1 VRRRITRLSA
11 LTTVAQPASHATAHQ
26 LLIETPAPQL
36 RTEPTAVTRLALRQ
50 TAPSELI
57 SVAKPPRRMTEP
69 QPLAEL
75 ILASRPPSRE
85 TVLQRTV
92 RLTVPQ
98 GQELTPVLQP
108 PTR

>member
-1 VRRRITRLSA
+1 M
-11 LTTVAQPASHATAHQ
+11 TTVAQPASYVTAHQ

-57 SVAKPPRRMTEP
+57 SVAKLSRRATEP
-69 QPLAEL
+69 QPLPEL
-75 ILASRPPSRE
+75 ILALRPPSCE

-92 RLTVPQ
+92 QLTVPQ
-98 GQELTPVLQP
+98 GQEWIPVIQSP
-108 PTR
+108 MR

>member
-1 VRRRITRLSA
+1 M
-11 LTTVAQPASHATAHQ
+11 TTVAQPASYVTAHQ
-26 LLIETPAPQL
+26 LLIETSAPQL

>member
-1 VRRRITRLSA
+1 M
-11 LTTVAQPASHATAHQ
+11 TTVAKPASYVTAHQ
-26 LLIETPAPQL
+26 LLIETSAPQL
-36 RTEPTAVTRLALRQ
+36 LTEPTAVTKRALRQ
-50 TAPSELI
+50 TAPPELI
-57 SVAKPPRRMTEP
+57 SVAKLSRRVTEP
-69 QPLAEL
+69 QPLPEL
-75 ILASRPPSRE
+75 IPALRPTSRE